1 VQYGGKHDRRD
12 VVHVVE
18 VDGGAGQQ
26 QEHPADMQE
35 SFRSRLDGQD
45 PGSNTAEGVDIP
57 SVASWLATILDE
69 S

>member
-1 VQYGGKHDRRD
+1 MQNGGKHDRRAVVD
-12 VVHVVE
+12 VLE

-26 QEHPADMQE
+26 QEHAANIQE
-35 SFRSRLDGQD
+35 SFRSPLDEQD